1 MEVVLTLK
9 NKIKS
14 QSSTIIW
21 VFLYVV
27 YVEMD
32 GATLTTQI
40 DSDFWK
46 TNTRIDTY
54 IRTLKLW

>member
-1 MEVVLTLK
+1 MEVVLALK
-9 NKIKS
+9 SKNKS

-32 GATLTTQI
+32 GATLTT
-40 DSDFWK
+40 
-46 TNTRIDTY
+46 
-54 IRTLKLW
+54 